1 MDSLQN
7 IYQVM
12 KAGIAIVGAGVSH
25 LLGGWDL
32 SLKVLA
38 MFVVCD
44 YITGVAAAWYEKK
57 LNSTTGFFG
66 IAKKVFLFI
75 PIALAY
81 WLDQVLGQ
89 DILRNLAIWFYLAN
103 EGLSV
108 MENLGR
114 MGIFV
119 PPPMVE
125 ALQKLKKEEGEKLP
139 R

>member
-12 KAGIAIVGAGVSH
+12 KTGIAIVGAGVSY

-32 SLKVLA
+32 SLKALVL
-38 MFVVCD
+38 FVVCD
-44 YITGVAAAWYEKK
+44 YITGVSAAWHEKK
-57 LNSTTGFFG
+57 LNSSVGAWG
-66 IAKKVFLFI
+66 IAKKILLFV
-75 PIALAY
+75 PIVLAY

-119 PPPMVE
+119 PSPMVE